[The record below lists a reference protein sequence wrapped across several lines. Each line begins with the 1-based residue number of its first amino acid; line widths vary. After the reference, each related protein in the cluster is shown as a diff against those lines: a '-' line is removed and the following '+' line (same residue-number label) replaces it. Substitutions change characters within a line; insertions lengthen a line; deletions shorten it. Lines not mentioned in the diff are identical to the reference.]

1 MPWVESH
8 SVLVRHRKLIG
19 LSRDLR
25 LKPVHAMGHLHA
37 LWHVA
42 IEQQEDGDFSSWD
55 DAMIAAAAEFTGDAP
70 QFVSLLRKHRWLDGG
85 LLHDWLDYAGLYL
98 TRKYAS
104 GNRKRLEDIWQKH
117 GRAYGPPSKHN
128 ANTTQTQRK
137 HNASATYLTNQPT
150 NQPDA
155 GARAAPLRREE
166 IPPTLLTQAKSLIE
180 LYKSVVTAAHPAG
193 LAVEN
198 LIANVLASHP
208 TRTPGAWEHAVKTY
222 GDDCRKNGRLAQSP
236 RTFFEGTWSEFIDV
250 KLPSM
255 KPQEDIISE
264 LRERNARSAQAARGV
279 QCPHNQT

>member
-1 MPWVESH
+1 MPLSSSPCSESTDGLT
-8 SVLVRHRKLIG
+8 VDCCTIG
-19 LSRDLR
+19 LITLASTSPASTQVVTANDLR
-25 LKPVHAMGHLHA
+25 IFGRSTAGLMGHQ
-37 LWHVA
+37 V
-42 IEQQEDGDFSSWD
+42 
-55 DAMIAAAAEFTGDAP
+55 
-70 QFVSLLRKHRWLDGG
+70 
-85 LLHDWLDYAGLYL
+85 
-98 TRKYAS
+98 
-104 GNRKRLEDIWQKH
+104 
-117 GRAYGPPSKHN
+117 
-128 ANTTQTQRK
+128 NTTQTQRK